1 MIYSKWGNILKRN
14 NIILILIVLVVG
26 VAVAFTLYEQQQVK
40 LHLTKANDYH
50 SQMMAYNPQLES
62 STVKEDVPIIEKNIK
77 PLETNELNELRAANT
92 LFASSNQ
99 KEYINAAIQINT
111 DNSKIDDLEIAVSK
125 TTNLGELENYA
136 TDLNNI
142 NKDVSTFTNTR
153 DAILAA
159 HPEEFGFEIV
169 KN

>member
-1 MIYSKWGNILKRN
+1 MERRNIF
-14 NIILILIVLVVG
+14 IIIIIVILVALIGIG
-26 VAVAFTLYEQQQVK
+26 VTLYEQQQVK
-40 LHLTKANDYH
+40 SHLTQANNYH

-92 LFASSNQ
+92 MFASSNQ

-125 TTNLGELENYA
+125 TTNLGELENDA
-136 TDLNNI
+136 TDLTNI
-142 NKDVSTFTNTR
+142 KKDMTTSTNTR
-153 DAILAA
+153 DSIVAA
-159 HPEEFGFEIV
+159 HPEEFGFEVV